1 MSKEYLL
8 LLSFPGIEITFSRTL
23 RPKVAG
29 YVGEEVGEWWV
40 FEKEGKINEY
50 FLCMLIFEYLQG
62 INLDSQQ
69 INLESEDSVPD
80 DALTAVK
87 DGQSA
92 LSPSGSNYSTN
103 FDEVHD
109 ELFGSPTTRESR
121 PRLYQGTPTTPS
133 ARPVTSS
140 TSTSSTPTTR
150 TAISPSTPT
159 AKLISSLPVTPTTVH
174 QNPDWLKTLVNNF
187 QSEIIDACSSRTKI
201 AAKNDEYVQ
210 V

>member
-1 MSKEYLL
+1 
-8 LLSFPGIEITFSRTL
+8 
-23 RPKVAG
+23 
-29 YVGEEVGEWWV
+29 
-40 FEKEGKINEY
+40 
-50 FLCMLIFEYLQG
+50 MLILTVGFLLG
-62 INLDSQQ
+62 VNLDSQQ
-69 INLESEDSVPD
+69 INLESEDPVLE
-80 DALTAVK
+80 DALTAWK

-103 FDEVHD
+103 SDEVHD
-109 ELFGSPTTRESR
+109 ELFGSPSTPESR
-121 PRLYQGTPTTPS
+121 RRLYQGTPTTPT

-201 AAKNDEYVQ
+201 AAKNDEYIQ